1 MELLA
6 ATTAAAVVW
15 AAHALCGRLTRGL
28 VRVGL
33 EVALLA
39 TLTAALVWLVG
50 FAATWPSDWSDP
62 CGERSGGVGAVSK
75 KDHLFPPS
83 SVCTWSDGLREQRVP
98 SWVNPALAVSLSV
111 SAVGAAVAIGA
122 AARGHRLSP
131 AGQEG
136 EGRRVP
142 DTYEA

>member
-6 ATTAAAVVW
+6 ATTAATAVW

-33 EVALLA
+33 EVTLLA

-62 CGERSGGVGAVSK
+62 CGERGDIVAVSK

-98 SWVNPALAVSLSV
+98 SWVNPVLTVSLSV
-111 SAVGAAVAIGA
+111 AAVGAAVAIGA
-122 AARGHRLSP
+122 AARGHRSSP
-131 AGQEG
+131 AGEEG